1 MSQTSLFMSHTFEE
15 AELALLLKDMIV
27 EAFPNAAAVYV
38 SSDGRSV
45 RAGDKWLSDLEVALR
60 GSSLHIVLCSKASV
74 GRPWVNF
81 EAGAAWI
88 AGTTIV
94 PVCHSGMQPHLLPLP
109 LNTLQG
115 VLLGG
120 SPALKGLLNR
130 IAEVVGQDAGPIDLK
145 AWAGAIWEAER
156 RLSAA
161 AAGTRIVKEPR
172 VLCATIPHFAD
183 SFDKDIRILGAAF
196 DDLTVCTDLD
206 RGGLVQLLSSGPFD
220 ILHFYL
226 PVLPDSGDLVFEP
239 LELYRGGDRL
249 RASAFREQIEASGA
263 SLVVLATCKAVL
275 LAIQVAPVCNM
286 IACDIAVDE
295 QQIEDWMN
303 LFYPMLATGRSVSS
317 AHRLATQSSSV
328 PMYHLRGEDVGYQGN
343 VQVRTPAGTI
353 PRQAGPPTAR

>member
-1 MSQTSLFMSHTFEE
+1 MSQTPLFISHTFEE

-27 EAFPNAAAVYV
+27 EAFPNAATVYV
-38 SSDGRSV
+38 SSDDRSV
-45 RAGDKWLSDLEVALR
+45 RAGDKWLADLEVALKR
-60 GSSLHIVLCSKASV
+60 SSLHIVLCSQASV
-74 GRPWVNF
+74 RRPWVNF

-94 PVCHSGMQPHLLPLP
+94 PVCHSGMKPHLLPLP

-120 SPALKGLLNR
+120 SSALKGLLNR
-130 IAEVVGQDAGPIDLK
+130 VAEVVGQDAGPVDVT
-145 AWAGAIWEAER
+145 AWASTIREAER

-161 AAGTRIVKEPR
+161 AAGIRIVKEPR

-183 SFDKDIRILGAAF
+183 NFAKDIRILGAAF

-206 RGGLVQLLSSGPFD
+206 RAGLVQLLSSGPFD

-239 LELYRGGDRL
+239 LELYGGGERL
-249 RASAFREQIEASGA
+249 AASAFREQVEASGA

-295 QQIEDWMN
+295 RQIEDWMN
-303 LFYPMLATGRSVSS
+303 LFYPTLAKGRSVSS
-317 AHRLATQSSSV
+317 AHRLATQSSYV
-328 PMYHLRGEDVGYQGN
+328 PMYHLRGEDVGYQGKG
-343 VQVRTPAGTI
+343 QVRIASGAVPLKAD
-353 PRQAGPPTAR
+353 PPSAR